1 MTQCLNRYGE
11 KAETAVPPELNK
23 RDKSAGITACC
34 GQLDHMWKML

>member
-1 MTQCLNRYGE
+1 MTQCLNRCGE

-23 RDKSAGITACC
+23 RDKSVGIMACG